1 MIECRLGKNPIIRL
15 EYVLKLQNAF
25 VVSQSRTCYMKKSAQ
40 REVKQRKKMGKIKL
54 NAGVR
59 TDSTCN
65 TGTGLQKQ
73 G

>member
-1 MIECRLGKNPIIRL
+1 
-15 EYVLKLQNAF
+15 
-25 VVSQSRTCYMKKSAQ
+25 MKKSAQ